1 MATTSRKGYLK
12 VTERGETIVLA
23 KQQGDRVYVEV
34 SGMAALPDAKQVWPI
49 LKGDGVAREDYLKAF
64 GHML

>member
-1 MATTSRKGYLK
+1 MATTVRKGYLK
-12 VTERGETIVLA
+12 VTERGATVVSA

-34 SGMAALPDAKQVWPI
+34 SGMAALPDAKQVWQI